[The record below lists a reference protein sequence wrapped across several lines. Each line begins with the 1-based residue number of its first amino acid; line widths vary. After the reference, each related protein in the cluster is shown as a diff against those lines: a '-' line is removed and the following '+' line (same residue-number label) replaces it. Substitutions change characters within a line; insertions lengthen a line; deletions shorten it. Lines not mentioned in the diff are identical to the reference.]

1 VTRPPIAARVPAYR
15 ELAAVWPV
23 LLGDVMRFALQAGDP
38 SVKCGRLETFAFLV
52 QLPEQVEAQATRQAE
67 VDARRA
73 ERAAVTNGHPGAR
86 R

>member
-1 VTRPPIAARVPAYR
+1 MNRPPLAARVPAYR

-23 LLGDVMRFALQAGDP
+23 LLAA
-38 SVKCGRLETFAFLV
+38 
-52 QLPEQVEAQATRQAE
+52 LPEQVAAQATRQAE

-73 ERAAVTNGHPGAR
+73 GRAASSNGHPGAR